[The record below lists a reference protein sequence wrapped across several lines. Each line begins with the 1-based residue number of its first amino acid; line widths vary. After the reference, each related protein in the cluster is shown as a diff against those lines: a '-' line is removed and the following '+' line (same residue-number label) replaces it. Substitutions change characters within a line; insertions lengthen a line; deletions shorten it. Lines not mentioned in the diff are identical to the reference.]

1 MEALTF
7 GLTVAVIG
15 VGIVFI
21 ELIFLVFIIKGIS
34 WATCSFNQK
43 KNKIEAAVIE
53 TAIETDTVIPEQS
66 GISEEEVVVISAA
79 IAHLLAGETRIKTI
93 TRKPGIRLNPWT
105 MAGSMEIMQA
115 RQI

>member
-15 VGIVFI
+15 MSIVFI

-34 WATCSFNQK
+34 WATCSFGQK
-43 KNKIEAAVIE
+43 KNKIEAAEIE
-53 TAIETDTVIPEQS
+53 TCAVIPEQS

-79 IAHLLAGETRIKTI
+79 IAHLLTGRTRIKTI
-93 TRKPGIRLNPWT
+93 TRKPGIGLNPWT